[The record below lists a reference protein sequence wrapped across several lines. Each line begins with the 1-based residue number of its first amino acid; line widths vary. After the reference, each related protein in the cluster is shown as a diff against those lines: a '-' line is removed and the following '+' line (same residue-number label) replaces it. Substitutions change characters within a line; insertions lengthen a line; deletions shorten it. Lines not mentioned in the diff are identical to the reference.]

1 MTQIPND
8 DLLEKLFWKIYNS
21 QNEDD
26 LHRIVQDDYLLSN
39 PLNWKSYGTENNFG
53 TFESQQS
60 NAVPALVEKITNS
73 IDALLT
79 KQCLLHGIEPKSK
92 EAPSSMQKA
101 VELFYNIKNGDFS
114 EATPNARA
122 SGSATAATVRPAS
135 RSCWNLASEYPVN
148 SSR

>member
-21 QNEDD
+21 ENEDD

-39 PLNWKSYGTENNFG
+39 PLNWKPYGTENNFG

-79 KQCLLHGIEPKSK
+79 KQCLLHEIDPKSK

-135 RSCWNLASEYPVN
+135 RSC
-148 SSR
+148 